1 MSVVIKT
8 FSFLSALVLLLT
20 CSRVSAEIHAEVGG
34 NAVPGE
40 RKSNHPLKGGWN
52 RRIFLISSTPHR
64 RQPMPASAW
73 FSLSEKR
80 PVSAARQYAANS
92 HFHTCKPDTKAHFCR
107 HEHHAGPAEFI
118 SAPTPEK
125 SLRPEL
131 PLFLKL
137 TDLLNQTGARLRF
150 VMTQHESCT
159 SAPRLRA
166 CVRYLKVSAKKLR
179 NAVTPCLRRA

>member
-8 FSFLSALVLLLT
+8 FSFLSALVLILACT
-20 CSRVSAEIHAEVGG
+20 RVSAEIHAEVVG

-40 RKSNHPLKGGWN
+40 RNSNHPLKGGWN

-73 FSLSEKR
+73 FNFSEKR
-80 PVSAARQYAANS
+80 PVLPARQYAVNS
-92 HFHTCKPDTKAHFCR
+92 HFHTCKPDTKSHFCM

-131 PLFLKL
+131 PSFRKL
-137 TDLLNQTGARLRF
+137 TALLNQTGARVQY

-159 SAPRLRA
+159 SAPHLRA